1 MIKSQLQS
9 STRTRDK
16 VYDAGKRATT
26 KIYDKGKDIGKK
38 GLMAALNT
46 ISQNTVGGIPD
57 NEEIKVAEVKEFS
70 SELKWVQLYQNLY
83 TLFSCIG
90 YQESTKFNLD

>member
-9 STRTRDK
+9 TTRTRDK

-46 ISQNTVGGIPD
+46 LS
-57 NEEIKVAEVKEFS
+57 
-70 SELKWVQLYQNLY
+70 
-83 TLFSCIG
+83 
-90 YQESTKFNLD
+90 